1 MTRPSIIHIDGKPYR
16 WSDLAR
22 LRKEQLAARRQD
34 RQPALFADL
43 PHDRRPA
50 YERTAA
56 DRHRQ
61 PSLFT
66 LLDHLKA

>member
-1 MTRPSIIHIDGKPYR
+1 VPARQRTPRCARWIDL
-16 WSDLAR
+16 SR

-34 RQPALFADL
+34 RQLALFPDL
-43 PHDRRPA
+43 PDDRRPA
-50 YERTAA
+50 YERTAS

-66 LLDHLKA
+66 LLEE

>member
-1 MTRPSIIHIDGKPYR
+1 MARTSIILIDGQPYR

-22 LRKEQLAARRQD
+22 LRKEQLAASRQD

-43 PHDRRPA
+43 PQDRRPA
-50 YERTAA
+50 YERTASE
-56 DRHRQ
+56 RHRQ

-66 LLDHLKA
+66 LLDR

>member
-1 MTRPSIIHIDGKPYR
+1 MARASIILIDGKPYR
-16 WSDLAR
+16 WSDLTR
-22 LRKEQLAARRQD
+22 LRKEQLAASRRD

-50 YERTAA
+50 YERTASE
-56 DRHRQ
+56 RHRQ

-66 LLDHLKA
+66 LEKY

>member
-1 MTRPSIIHIDGKPYR
+1 MARTLIILIDGKPYR
-16 WSDLAR
+16 WSDLTR
-22 LRKEQLAARRQD
+22 LRKEQLATSRQE

-43 PHDRRPA
+43 PHDHRPP
-50 YERTAA
+50 YERTAS

-66 LLDHLKA
+66 LLDR

>member
-1 MTRPSIIHIDGKPYR
+1 MARASIIVIEGKPYS
-16 WSDLAR
+16 WSDLTR
-22 LRKEQLAARRQD
+22 LRKEQLAARSRD
-34 RQPALFADL
+34 RQPALFPDL

-66 LLDHLKA
+66 LLEG